1 MTRRQIVI
9 LLAHALVGY
18 VLCGS
23 IIWIGFSIWT
33 VETTLIVHAIGV
45 PIIFLALSWI
55 YFNLFNHATTIQTAL
70 TFTLSAI
77 LLDFFIV
84 AMVINKS
91 FEMFTSP
98 IGTWIPFMSIFLT
111 TYLVG
116 TYLNRKKVPT

>member
-55 YFNLFNHATTIQTAL
+55 YFSLFNHATTIQTAL